1 MNSQDTALLLIGFQ
15 NDYFSTDGVLRP
27 VIEDSANTD
36 EVLLNTVQLVR
47 SLHDTD
53 LLMLHTP
60 TLFSPDYAELNNP
73 VGLLKAIREFKALQ
87 PDQPGSELVAELA
100 EFGDRLQGVP
110 GKDAFNAFSTTGLGA
125 VLSEQ
130 RVRNLVIAGAIT
142 SIGIDSTGRSAHE
155 NGYAVT
161 VLSDCTCGRTD
172 FEQQFYCEQILPLYA
187 EVETSGQLLAR
198 LR

>member
-1 MNSQDTALLLIGFQ
+1 MNTHDTALLLVGFQ
-15 NDYFSTDGVLRP
+15 NDYFSTDGVLRR

-36 EVLLNTVQLVR
+36 EVLLNTVQLIR

-53 LLMLHTP
+53 LLMLQTP
-60 TLFSPDYAELNNP
+60 TLFSPDYGELNNP

-87 PDQPGSELVAELA
+87 PGQPGSELVAEIA
-100 EFGDRLQGVP
+100 EFGDRVQVVQ
-110 GKDAFNAFSTTGLGA
+110 GKDCFNAFSNTGLAA
-125 VLSEQ
+125 VLSEHGI
-130 RVRNLVIAGAIT
+130 RNLVIAGAII

-155 NGYAVT
+155 NGYVVT

-187 EVETSGQLLAR
+187 EVETSDQLVAR